1 MKKHSNKHNTKQ
13 RNTEQAQKKII
24 PKSSIHS
31 YEKYYGRQA
40 VHEKYKG

>member
-24 PKSSIHS
+24 TQKQHSFIWKILWKASSAWKI
-31 YEKYYGRQA
+31 
-40 VHEKYKG
+40 